1 MKRSGHG
8 TGREKEAKEKE
19 STIRNQL
26 EKEMHD
32 LKAEMSSC
40 QKSGSSRSE
49 ADDESGLIRILEAE
63 GEVGRLK
70 ELLDEEKKRSNSEKK
85 NAEVE
90 KKKAAE
96 AWKFVEVEKSKVE
109 EVKKHV
115 EIARNKADEYR
126 LCLEKLKMEANEARE
141 KLIAEISKADDANK
155 KVEAEKQ
162 KINRER
168 ERADMERTKAEEQR
182 RLMEVERKKAMGE
195 KYRADNLS
203 QRLEKEKQRS
213 EELQRKVEE
222 ILSTG
227 RDVRGCSCFGD
238 KRSNGGTNIKTAD
251 VKLLREQ
258 LKLKKKQVK
267 HAKRMNKLEKA
278 ENRFIRK
285 ELSLLKQDFM
295 QMSCRFNVLYDFL
308 SCSMEGTDSLAK
320 NGESPELWG
329 CNLQNNLLGPQPCN
343 FNSQSD
349 FSLPE
354 ICYTNSLNHPCS
366 ARECPRLQLSRGS
379 CTRPTSGISSEL
391 EPPVGGSVRIKS
403 QSSAVCSTATSFS
416 DSKFMGSQGKDALF
430 ATASTE
436 VAEKSSNQRSSILR
450 LSGGVAKT
458 RQTENI
464 GVVTENNNRTS
475 VQRNVINACLNSSAV
490 SVVDQASNSRRKKR
504 RIQDALESVA
514 WLYSEDGQL
523 HLKIGEKLSE
533 LKYLLNRK
541 GNIPSGVENSGIS
554 EYLDDRKGFCAKN
567 HNDRSKKSCKH
578 RSNKML
584 RKQQKNDVLYLNQN
598 DVQKQ
603 AEKYETEDS
612 RVPCAL
618 REMAKPFQM
627 KENAVCREEPSN
639 AVCSKQ
645 ADLIS
650 FEKMICGDYMKLL
663 DLDSDTDERRY
674 RAAIEMPLSPT
685 LPEIE
690 SASLKLCV
698 QDDSH
703 FLIEG
708 TLKSFET
715 ERSNSL
721 PFHTFDVIEL
731 EISSN
736 TVKQKAPSFAGTSL
750 NDNPVLSHSS
760 EEVRIHGTIVTD
772 GDFKHHD
779 MLCNIEHNPSFLE
792 NDSNMDVEPTY
803 NGSKSGDSVQKAS
816 DALPIMGLKDH
827 WEFKHLVHGQLGPN
841 TISDSK
847 VSEEAVSGG
856 SDKSLLSGS
865 TSCSF
870 PKFTLHSEQLC
881 ENCYMHNSIP
891 KIHNLSREL
900 VNVPN
905 GTHGLTHA
913 TVTTSTEIHIE
924 GKGEKHDGAIVSQS
938 GEMLDKSFE
947 AEKSE
952 QHGNLLVS
960 ECATKTEASE
970 SMPMSTI
977 RKIRDLCAESDGL
990 ELEKIPKY
998 FVVFSNMD
1006 DCSKTRISQYS
1017 KTVISQGCMDTQVL
1031 RAIAMDPEL
1040 LPKEKAAVFFS
1051 LLLCNI
1057 SGTLSANSRCTRSG
1071 EFLLP
1076 SGSFAE
1082 EINKVLSNGEA
1093 RWLILEICQLNIL
1106 VELIEDFL
1114 INRKVLL
1121 YTDRLLEPL
1130 SACFSSQEF
1139 HQLNGSGL
1147 CVSTRDATVD
1157 QIIAGCVIFAS
1168 ISAAVGCIGIVL
1180 ELSYRILRTCRNDIS
1195 WILLALHVF
1204 AFVCGEKFFNLDD
1217 CQFLLNAIRLVV
1229 SLVEHGNES
1238 AHSAS
1243 CLHSTQHM
1251 LIFPPC
1257 EQCPFATDEFCMDN
1271 FACSL
1276 LDELQFY
1283 ALAGNINHLDGKK
1296 STASIGTFQ
1305 SCSERNDG
1313 GTVSKTKVSGLKT
1326 ECVGSCSIYKF
1337 GKLAADRSDCFPES
1351 SFCYFTDIISL
1362 VELIGC
1368 YMRWDWTYD
1377 KIVSHIVNMLEFCKS
1392 EEFLAALFVLVGQ
1405 LGRFG
1410 IDDGGYLQIGVA
1422 ELRCSLSRILD
1433 ASLTQKRS
1441 IPTQFSA
1448 VGALLNL
1455 LPFNFEEIVDG
1466 HPELSQDATEYG
1478 YVTQVKKWF
1487 SHLSMEQQAISFE
1500 LFR

>member
-1 MKRSGHG
+1 
-8 TGREKEAKEKE
+8 
-19 STIRNQL
+19 
-26 EKEMHD
+26 
-32 LKAEMSSC
+32 
-40 QKSGSSRSE
+40 
-49 ADDESGLIRILEAE
+49 
-63 GEVGRLK
+63 
-70 ELLDEEKKRSNSEKK
+70 
-85 NAEVE
+85 
-90 KKKAAE
+90 
-96 AWKFVEVEKSKVE
+96 
-109 EVKKHV
+109 
-115 EIARNKADEYR
+115 
-126 LCLEKLKMEANEARE
+126 
-141 KLIAEISKADDANK
+141 
-155 KVEAEKQ
+155 
-162 KINRER
+162 
-168 ERADMERTKAEEQR
+168 
-182 RLMEVERKKAMGE
+182 
-195 KYRADNLS
+195 
-203 QRLEKEKQRS
+203 
-213 EELQRKVEE
+213 
-222 ILSTG
+222 
-227 RDVRGCSCFGD
+227 
-238 KRSNGGTNIKTAD
+238 
-251 VKLLREQ
+251 
-258 LKLKKKQVK
+258 
-267 HAKRMNKLEKA
+267 
-278 ENRFIRK
+278 
-285 ELSLLKQDFM
+285 
-295 QMSCRFNVLYDFL
+295 
-308 SCSMEGTDSLAK
+308 
-320 NGESPELWG
+320 
-329 CNLQNNLLGPQPCN
+329 
-343 FNSQSD
+343 
-349 FSLPE
+349 
-354 ICYTNSLNHPCS
+354 
-366 ARECPRLQLSRGS
+366 
-379 CTRPTSGISSEL
+379 
-391 EPPVGGSVRIKS
+391 
-403 QSSAVCSTATSFS
+403 
-416 DSKFMGSQGKDALF
+416 
-430 ATASTE
+430 
-436 VAEKSSNQRSSILR
+436 
-450 LSGGVAKT
+450 
-458 RQTENI
+458 
-464 GVVTENNNRTS
+464 
-475 VQRNVINACLNSSAV
+475 
-490 SVVDQASNSRRKKR
+490 
-504 RIQDALESVA
+504 
-514 WLYSEDGQL
+514 
-523 HLKIGEKLSE
+523 
-533 LKYLLNRK
+533 
-541 GNIPSGVENSGIS
+541 
-554 EYLDDRKGFCAKN
+554 
-567 HNDRSKKSCKH
+567 
-578 RSNKML
+578 
-584 RKQQKNDVLYLNQN
+584 
-598 DVQKQ
+598 
-603 AEKYETEDS
+603 
-612 RVPCAL
+612 
-618 REMAKPFQM
+618 
-627 KENAVCREEPSN
+627 
-639 AVCSKQ
+639 
-645 ADLIS
+645 
-650 FEKMICGDYMKLL
+650 MICGDYMKLL

-736 TVKQKAPSFAGTSL
+736 TVKQKAPHLQELSL

-847 VSEEAVSGG
+847 EAQAVA
-856 SDKSLLSGS
+856 
-865 TSCSF
+865 F
-870 PKFTLHSEQLC
+870 Q
-881 ENCYMHNSIP
+881 NSHCIPSNYVRIVICIILFP

-1147 CVSTRDATVD
+1147 CVSTRD
-1157 QIIAGCVIFAS
+1157 CNS
-1168 ISAAVGCIGIVL
+1168 
-1180 ELSYRILRTCRNDIS
+1180 
-1195 WILLALHVF
+1195 
-1204 AFVCGEKFFNLDD
+1204 
-1217 CQFLLNAIRLVV
+1217 
-1229 SLVEHGNES
+1229 
-1238 AHSAS
+1238 
-1243 CLHSTQHM
+1243 
-1251 LIFPPC
+1251 
-1257 EQCPFATDEFCMDN
+1257 
-1271 FACSL
+1271 
-1276 LDELQFY
+1276 
-1283 ALAGNINHLDGKK
+1283 
-1296 STASIGTFQ
+1296 
-1305 SCSERNDG
+1305 
-1313 GTVSKTKVSGLKT
+1313 
-1326 ECVGSCSIYKF
+1326 
-1337 GKLAADRSDCFPES
+1337 
-1351 SFCYFTDIISL
+1351 
-1362 VELIGC
+1362 
-1368 YMRWDWTYD
+1368 
-1377 KIVSHIVNMLEFCKS
+1377 
-1392 EEFLAALFVLVGQ
+1392 
-1405 LGRFG
+1405 
-1410 IDDGGYLQIGVA
+1410 
-1422 ELRCSLSRILD
+1422 
-1433 ASLTQKRS
+1433 
-1441 IPTQFSA
+1441 
-1448 VGALLNL
+1448 
-1455 LPFNFEEIVDG
+1455 
-1466 HPELSQDATEYG
+1466 
-1478 YVTQVKKWF
+1478 
-1487 SHLSMEQQAISFE
+1487 
-1500 LFR
+1500 